1 MKKFL
6 PLIISIITT
15 LSIQSGNASIVQN
28 WSSIESGSG
37 NQQTAGTTKVNGLQI
52 VAGNFLT
59 NYETSQGITNSIAG
73 SNDCFITA
81 YNEQHQLEWSL
92 AFGNSCHEQLN
103 SIDADPASGI
113 IYVTGSFYNTLTIAS
128 KSVTSN
134 GATDI
139 FIAAFNESGNILWL
153 QSFGGTGSDEGVKC
167 VVDIN
172 GNLVLVANTNAY
184 QFPNSDQV
192 ANGSAVCIAKFS
204 NTGSIFWS
212 VCESVNNSGNVKVL
226 DLFSDENA
234 NIYITGHFNG
244 TLMAGFNGAQTF
256 QSQNQNIWI
265 AKYNNSG
272 NPIFYYTPSSVMTS
286 TSGGT
291 GIISASNGNIFIA
304 AFYEGTFSFAGKPS
318 TGLDRN
324 LMLLE
329 MNGNGNPVNV
339 TYFESIGFQQSGKI
353 VITDNNY
360 IAVSGYF
367 LDMFAMNGNTLY
379 SLGGLDAFV
388 LYTSTINGNPG
399 FEIFSSLGDDLINDL
414 RSEGTEVNISGY
426 FGANQTGVN
435 LTLGSNVYTS
445 NGGSDGFTVSFS
457 IDNNTTGISDSQESV
472 KNVIA
477 YPNPTNGAT
486 TIKLQNENEAQ
497 IELIDITGRKI
508 MNLKVPSYSN
518 SVQINLSNLNSG
530 FYQLV
535 ISENDKVSFVKIEKY

>member
-1 MKKFL
+1 
-6 PLIISIITT
+6 
-15 LSIQSGNASIVQN
+15 
-28 WSSIESGSG
+28 
-37 NQQTAGTTKVNGLQI
+37 
-52 VAGNFLT
+52 
-59 NYETSQGITNSIAG
+59 
-73 SNDCFITA
+73 
-81 YNEQHQLEWSL
+81 
-92 AFGNSCHEQLN
+92 
-103 SIDADPASGI
+103 
-113 IYVTGSFYNTLTIAS
+113 
-128 KSVTSN
+128 
-134 GATDI
+134 
-139 FIAAFNESGNILWL
+139 
-153 QSFGGTGSDEGVKC
+153 
-167 VVDIN
+167 
-172 GNLVLVANTNAY
+172 
-184 QFPNSDQV
+184 
-192 ANGSAVCIAKFS
+192 
-204 NTGSIFWS
+204 
-212 VCESVNNSGNVKVL
+212 
-226 DLFSDENA
+226 
-234 NIYITGHFNG
+234 
-244 TLMAGFNGAQTF
+244 MAGFNGAQTF

-435 LTLGSNVYTS
+435 LSLGTNVYTS
-445 NGGSDGFTVSFS
+445 NGGSDGFSVSFS
-457 IDNNTTGISDSQESV
+457 IESNTTGISNSQESV
-472 KNVIA
+472 ENIIA
-477 YPNPTNGAT
+477 YPNPTNGST
-486 TIKLQNENEAQ
+486 TIQLQNEHNAQ

-518 SVQINLSNLNSG
+518 SVQLDLTNVKAG

-535 ISENDKVSFVKIEKY
+535 VTANDKVYFVKIEKY